1 MKRVLVVGDVMF
13 DKYNYVKTER
23 QAPEAPI
30 PVWDSQRI
38 EYRPGGA
45 ANVAA
50 NVRSIADKVNPKDI
64 AVYLLGIVDKSDSG
78 REIHALNGY
87 GVSLMFLA
95 HGHSMIKER
104 FVNNGKIIF
113 RHDDSKFFDPDDV
126 AYFEKLSLGYVFKQT
141 FDAVVFSDYDKGTIT
156 QKVVDRFRK
165 MSKISVVD
173 SKRADLGIYEGC
185 NVLKLNEFEYSKQ
198 VSLAANSPS
207 KTPIEMKF
215 ANVVVTKGS
224 RGAELRQFSGARYD
238 SENNT
243 IQYSTFTEEF
253 PTAKVKQVDVT
264 GCGDTHTA
272 AMTVSLIN
280 DPDPRRAV
288 KFANEC
294 ASQVVQKFGTTIAT

>member
-1 MKRVLVVGDVMF
+1 MKRVLVIGDVMF
-13 DKYNYVKTER
+13 DKYNYVKSER

-30 PVWDSQRI
+30 PVWDLQRI

-50 NVRSIADKVNPKDI
+50 NIRSIADKADPMNV
-64 AVYLLGIVDKSDSG
+64 AVYLLGIANDGCESN
-78 REIHALNGY
+78 ALNNH
-87 GVSLMFLA
+87 GVSSLYLTP
-95 HGHSMIKER
+95 GRSMIKER
-104 FVNNGKIIF
+104 FVNDGKIIF
-113 RHDDSKFFDPDDV
+113 RHDDSKRFDQDDV
-126 AYFEKLSLGYVFKQT
+126 SYFEKLALGYKFKQT
-141 FDAVVFSDYDKGTIT
+141 FDVVVFSDYDKGTLT
-156 QKVVDRFRK
+156 KKVVDHFRT
-165 MSKISVVD
+165 MSRISVVD
-173 SKRADLGIYEGC
+173 SKRADLGIYDGC

-207 KTPIEMKF
+207 KTPVEMKF
-215 ANVVVTKGS
+215 ANVVVTKGAK
-224 RGAELRQFSGARYD
+224 GAELRQFQGARYD

-243 IQYSTFTEEF
+243 VSYSTFTEEF

-288 KFANEC
+288 KFANEY
-294 ASQVVQKFGTTIAT
+294 ASQVVQKFGTTIAM